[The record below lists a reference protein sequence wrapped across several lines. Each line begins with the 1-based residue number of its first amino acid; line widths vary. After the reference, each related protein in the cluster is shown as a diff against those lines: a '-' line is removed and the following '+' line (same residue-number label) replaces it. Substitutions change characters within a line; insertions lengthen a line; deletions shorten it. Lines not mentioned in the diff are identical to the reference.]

1 MSNVIALL
9 KDENATKRKLNTI
22 SIEEHIDTHTG
33 EILKTKTSSS
43 FITKSEPD
51 YVKVYLNTMCAFN
64 GLATSV
70 SPVLFE
76 FCKHMSWAN
85 DKQIL
90 RVDKFIKEE
99 VARAVNLK
107 VDRINQILREICK
120 SGIFIKEKNY
130 RGVYRV
136 NPYFIARGDWSTIK
150 DLRAEFDFIN
160 EKFIIKVKEE
170 KKED

>member
-1 MSNVIALL
+1 MTTNVLRLL
-9 KDENATKRKLNTI
+9 KNETNTKKRI
-22 SIEEHIDTHTG
+22 SISTEEHIDAATG
-33 EILKTKTSSS
+33 EILNTKTTSS
-43 FITKSEPD
+43 FVTNSEPD

-64 GLATSV
+64 GLSTSI

-85 DKQIL
+85 DKQVL

-99 VARAVNLK
+99 VARAVNLS

-120 SGIFIKEKNY
+120 SGIFIKEINY

-150 DLRAEFDFIN
+150 DLRGDFNFTNGKFTIN
-160 EKFIIKVKEE
+160 VTEE
-170 KKED
+170 E